1 MKILV
6 GVNSPPSS
14 QLTQSALRFVTAA
27 LDAGHR
33 IERVFFYHDG
43 VLNGLGTAAST
54 DHTSH
59 PVSRWCS
66 LGEQA
71 GIKLIL
77 CVSAAYRRGVLD
89 AEMAAEK
96 GQAANLANG
105 FAIAGLGQ
113 WMDAALDADRVIRFG
128 PPA

>member
-1 MKILV
+1 MNILV

-14 QLTQSALRFVTAA
+14 ELTHSALRFVAAA
-27 LDAGHR
+27 LAAGHQ

-59 PVSRWCS
+59 PVSCWRS

-71 GIKLIL
+71 GIKLVL
-77 CVSAAYRRGVLD
+77 CVSAALRRGVLD
-89 AEMAAEK
+89 AEMAEEY
-96 GQAANLANG
+96 GQAGNLAAG
-105 FAIAGLGQ
+105 FSIAGLGQ
-113 WMDAALDADRVIRFG
+113 WMDAALEADRVIRFG